1 MSEFSLVSEYM
12 HAAVGGVS
20 KRQLDR
26 TFKIRYSLLQE
37 EIDQIEKL
45 CSLKSKPKHID
56 YSYFYNLPVTRCA
69 SRIFYPFTQ
78 IYVYDDFLSAEECRK
93 LVNIIDQN
101 VRPSTVSDPNDE
113 CTVSNYRTSQTADL
127 NYFSDPF
134 YLSIDQKI
142 TALMGLDPFLG
153 ETAQAQRY
161 KPGEYYKEHWD
172 FFMPATKEYNV
183 YCDWMGQRTWTA
195 MVYLNDVQEGGETYF
210 KHLKLRV
217 KPKQGKLVAW
227 NNLYKNGLPNLKT
240 MHEAL
245 PPRSENKYVI
255 TKWFRSWSLI

>member
-1 MSEFSLVSEYM
+1 MPESSLVSEYM

-26 TFKIRYSLLQE
+26 TFRSRHNCSQE

-45 CSLKSKPKHID
+45 CSFKSKPNRID
-56 YSYFYNLPVTRCA
+56 YSYFYNLPVTHRA
-69 SRIFYPFTQ
+69 NRIFYPFTQ
-78 IYVYDDFLSAEECRK
+78 IYTFDNFLSAEDCNK

-101 VRPSTVSDPNDE
+101 LRPSTVSDPNDE
-113 CTVSNYRTSQTADL
+113 CTVSDYRTSKTADL

-142 TALMGLDPFLG
+142 TTLMDLSPFLG
-153 ETAQAQRY
+153 ETMQAQRY
-161 KPGEYYKEHWD
+161 EPGQYYKEHWD
-172 FFMPATKEYNV
+172 FFMPTSKEYGV
-183 YCDWMGQRTWTA
+183 YCDWMGQRTWTT
-195 MVYLNDVQEGGETYF
+195 MLYLNDVQEGGETYF

-217 KPKQGKLVAW
+217 KPEQGKLVAW

-240 MHEAL
+240 MHEAC
-245 PPRSENKYVI
+245 PPISGNKYVI
-255 TKWFRSWSLI
+255 TKWWRSWPLI